1 MSKIEILGILA
12 GCMSCFTFIPQV
24 YQTWKT
30 KATKDISLPT
40 FVIAATSCA
49 LWLAYGIFNNL
60 FAVIFTNV
68 VVGISTLIMIYLK
81 LRYK

>member
-1 MSKIEILGILA
+1 MSSIETLGIVA

-40 FVIAATSCA
+40 FMIAAVSSI
-49 LWLAYGIFNNL
+49 LWLIYGIFNHL
-60 FAVIFTNV
+60 FPVIFTNV
-68 VVGISTLIMIYLK
+68 VVGSSTFVMIYLK
-81 LRYK
+81 LKYA